1 MTTKPKDAYLYTS
14 MLQFMYRQCID
25 VMCSKKKFASDY
37 SFASSPISTTPGNI
51 I

>member
-1 MTTKPKDAYLYTS
+1 MTTMAKDAYLCTS
-14 MLQFMYRQCID
+14 ILQFMYRQCIN
-25 VMCSKKKFASDY
+25 VMCYKKNFASDY